1 MSQAQTEYR
10 VKTSILIVEDDY
22 TLREAMVDTL
32 SQAGFDCMAA
42 RNGAEALA
50 LMDQFGFKLVL
61 SDLQMPQMDGL
72 TLVPKILAKK
82 PYMPII
88 IMTAYGSVEKAVEA
102 IKLGATDFIN
112 KPFDCQALVEKIQHH
127 TRLDS
132 AELAAAQ
139 NAGVHG
145 QLESPKK
152 ITGKSAIN
160 DASTAWDLAS
170 KSAVMQQALSF
181 AKRVA
186 GTEAT
191 VLINGAS
198 GTGKEVISR
207 FIHAHSGRANGPF
220 VAINCAAIPE
230 NMLEAI
236 LFGHEKGAFT
246 GALAAMPGKFEQANG
261 GTLLL
266 DEVTEMPL
274 GLQAKL
280 LRVLQEKE
288 VERLGGKKMIPLN
301 VRVLATSNRDLAL
314 AVQQGNFREDLFYRL
329 NVLPVRL
336 PTLAERREDILPLVN
351 FLLKKHGA
359 GRSFSVS
366 DGAAER
372 LQQYGWPGNIR
383 ELENVVQRA
392 IVLSEGDT
400 ILADA
405 IMIEPLGLGGQLAH
419 GSDVFC
425 SADAGAT
432 ENLADSN
439 GQGITGVD
447 KEDPCEQGLSGNI
460 QANKS
465 QATAASQ
472 HDATSRSAP
481 LEADASSEGVAVNVL
496 EENLR
501 QQEHRIIIDVLR
513 QTGGRRKAAAE
524 KLGISARTLRYKL
537 ARLKSLGVNVDELLE
552 A

>member
-1 MSQAQTEYR
+1 MSQAQKEYA

-42 RNGAEALA
+42 RNGEEALA

-72 TLVPKILAKK
+72 TLVPQILAKK

-127 TRLDS
+127 TQFGSSHS
-132 AELAAAQ
+132 AGNAAAQ
-139 NAGVHG
+139 SQVKNIGKEKACNRSAFGNA
-145 QLESPKK
+145 
-152 ITGKSAIN
+152 
-160 DASTAWDLAS
+160 DAVWDLHS
-170 KSAVMQQALSF
+170 QSPVMQQALNL

-186 GTEAT
+186 ATDAT

-207 FIHAHSGRANGPF
+207 FIHEHSDRAEGPF

-288 VERLGGKKMIPLN
+288 VERLGGKKIIPLN

-314 AVQQGNFREDLFYRL
+314 AVQQGKFREDLFYRL
-329 NVLPVRL
+329 NVFPVRL
-336 PTLAERREDILPLVN
+336 PTLAERAEDILPLVK
-351 FLLKKHGA
+351 FLLKKHG
-359 GRSFSVS
+359 GKRTFTLSE
-366 DGAAER
+366 AATAQ
-372 LQQYGWPGNIR
+372 LTAYAWPGNIR

-392 IVLSEGDT
+392 IVLSEGDQIT
-400 ILADA
+400 PESV
-405 IMIEPLGLGGQLAH
+405 MIEPLGFDVAQRQVNGLA
-419 GSDVFC
+419 GINSSDVIKNA
-425 SADAGAT
+425 STDEKSDMQLDGQREAQNNRQRDGASVT
-432 ENLADSN
+432 
-439 GQGITGVD
+439 
-447 KEDPCEQGLSGNI
+447 
-460 QANKS
+460 
-465 QATAASQ
+465 
-472 HDATSRSAP
+472 P
-481 LEADASSEGVAVNVL
+481 LEASSQAAGVVEPEGLATGGAANVL

-537 ARLKSLGVNVDELLE
+537 ARLKSLGIDVDELLE